1 MSGCLR
7 QVLLYSD
14 WYVFISFVQFEL
26 EIQKVHEAYESLVK
40 SSKKREYLEQVMKK
54 RLEEDLKSARQQNE
68 SLVRQLEDAGLKVTD
83 KRASRIEPC
92 DSSMETLLARRK
104 FKHSVFN

>member
-1 MSGCLR
+1 M
-7 QVLLYSD
+7 
-14 WYVFISFVQFEL
+14 QFEL

-54 RLEEDLKSARQQNE
+54 RLEEELKAARQQNE
-68 SLVRQLEDAGLKVTD
+68 SLQRQLEDSGIKVSD
-83 KRASRIEPC
+83 KRASRIEPY

-104 FKHSVFN
+104 FIELFC